1 MPIVR
6 VEPPFM
12 DRNPLLPEETGGNRI
27 PGDRVHAHT
36 LRQGEFG
43 QPGSQVTASEDDE
56 VLPGESFRFH
66 P

>member
-1 MPIVR
+1 MPIIR
-6 VEPPFM
+6 IERPFM
-12 DRNPLLPEETGGNRI
+12 DRNSLLPEEAGGDRI
-27 PGDRVHAHT
+27 PGDRVHAQAFP
-36 LRQGEFG
+36 QGELG